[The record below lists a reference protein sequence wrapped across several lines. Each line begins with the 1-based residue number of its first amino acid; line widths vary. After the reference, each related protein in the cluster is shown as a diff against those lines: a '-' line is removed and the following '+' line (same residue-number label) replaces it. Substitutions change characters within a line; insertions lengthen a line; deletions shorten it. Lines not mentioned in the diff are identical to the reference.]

1 MKLHLNPNPNPN
13 LSAPRVRRLRDFQ

>member
-13 LSAPRVRRLRDFQ
+13 LSAPRARRLRDFQ